1 MLAEILFRR
10 IQMKKQLDKRME
22 IGNMYVRAPAHLSA
36 NQVLFAS
43 VHTTVVL
50 KAICQINGYSS
61 LLVCLLQNIFMVVQR
76 YLCHLLHQ
84 FWLSCATSPSEVEGP
99 IPFGMGQGVLQLLL
113 HKTAFSATQVGSND
127 GDRSYCHLSCTEC
140 LV

>member
-10 IQMKKQLDKRME
+10 IQVKKQLEKRME
-22 IGNMYVRAPAHLSA
+22 IGNRYIRAPAHLSA
-36 NQVLFAS
+36 NQVWFAS

-50 KAICQINGYSS
+50 KAICQTSGHSS

-84 FWLSCATSPSEVEGP
+84 FWLSCATSPSEVEGQ

-113 HKTAFSATQVGSND
+113 HKTAFSATQVGAND
-127 GDRSYCHLSCTEC
+127 GDRSHCHLSCTEC